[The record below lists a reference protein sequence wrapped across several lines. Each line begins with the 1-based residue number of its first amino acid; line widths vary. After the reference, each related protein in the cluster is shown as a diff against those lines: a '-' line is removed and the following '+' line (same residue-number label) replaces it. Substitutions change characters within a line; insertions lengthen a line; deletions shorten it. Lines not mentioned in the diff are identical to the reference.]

1 MSSLI
6 SRTKQIFKSLAE
18 EESNS
23 YLSSTLNKDISL
35 KKINNPLANTI
46 YSLKDLISNTDGYVT
61 GGSKFLSKYKPP
73 FDATVYEI
81 LKKAG
86 AINIANA
93 NLDEFGL
100 GGTGLHAYGGEVR
113 NPLDTTRMIG
123 GSSAGSAYLVKK
135 GYVDY
140 SIASDT
146 GDSARIPASYTG
158 IYGFKPSYGMISRYG
173 FFPFCSQFDT
183 PAIIASSLETIATVF
198 SEISVPDERDL
209 TTLSTIKY
217 NYIKALETPLKKP
230 IKIAIFKNLFNSP
243 FRVEE
248 RFKELIEKLKEK
260 EEVQIELYE
269 FNKEL
274 LDLCT
279 LIYSIVSR
287 SESISNYSNLTG
299 LFFPFETDPKFNVIN
314 KQNGRDYSEILFNN
328 RSVLGKEF
336 VYRQITGMY
345 FLNGSNYENV
355 YLKSKKLIT
364 LINKEIE
371 ELFTKFDLVISPTSE
386 DIAPKADEYK
396 REYKPN
402 TAQNI
407 LLLANFCS
415 LPAISIPWTT
425 LDNMP
430 VGLHL
435 MSAFRSDAFL
445 LNVTKYIKEWVT

>member
-1 MSSLI
+1 MSSTTSKI
-6 SRTKQIFKSLAE
+6 KQIYKSLAQDN
-18 EESNS
+18 SNAH
-23 YLSSTLNKDISL
+23 LPSTLNKNLPL
-35 KKINNPLANTI
+35 KKVNNPLANTI

-73 FDATVYEI
+73 FNATVYEI

-100 GGTGLHAYGGEVR
+100 GGTGLHAHGGEIR
-113 NPLDTTRMIG
+113 NPLDSTRIIG
-123 GSSAGSAYLVKK
+123 GSSAGSAYLVKQ

-173 FFPFCSQFDT
+173 FFPFCSQLDT
-183 PAIIASSLETIATVF
+183 PSIISSSLETIAKVF
-198 SEISVPDERDL
+198 SEISVPDSKDL
-209 TTLSTIKY
+209 TTLNTVKC
-217 NYIKALETPLKKP
+217 NYLKELKKRLKKP
-230 IKIAIFKNLFNSP
+230 LKIAVFKNLFNSP
-243 FRVEE
+243 FKVQEK
-248 RFKELIEKLKEK
+248 FKELIEKLKGKK
-260 EEVQIELYE
+260 EVELELYE
-269 FNKEL
+269 FNSEL

-287 SESISNYSNLTG
+287 AESISNYSNLTG
-299 LFFPFETDPKFNVIN
+299 LLFPFELEPQFNIIN

-345 FLNGSNYENV
+345 FLNESNYEEV

-364 LINKEIE
+364 LINKEVE
-371 ELFTKFDLVISPTSE
+371 ELFSKFDLVISPTSQ
-386 DIAPKADEYK
+386 DIAPKADDYK

-407 LLLANFCS
+407 ILLANFCS
-415 LPAISIPWTT
+415 LPAISIPWIT

-435 MSAFRSDAFL
+435 MSNFRTDAFL
-445 LNVTKYIKEWVT
+445 LNVAKYIGEWAI